1 MISSALSNHL
11 LPTTQEA
18 NTRRLTRYYRLIR
31 IALHTLSGV
40 AMAALVMPLSSKN
53 GRLAIILWWSKKL
66 LRILNLQVKVYGQT
80 PPTYASARN
89 NLLVANHISWLD
101 IHAINSL
108 LPVRFIAK
116 SDIKSWPVFGYLAKK
131 SQVLFIERGKRQH
144 ATRIVELTT
153 QSLKAGDNVCLF
165 PEGTTTDGTCIAPF
179 KGSVMQSALQAKS
192 TIWPIAIRYPRLD
205 GSINTE
211 VAYAGDTTLVESILS
226 VVGLQQAI
234 LELHFLQPILFGQEA
249 AQQHRRDLT
258 QHIQQLITKK
268 LKL

>member
-1 MISSALSNHL
+1 
-11 LPTTQEA
+11 
-18 NTRRLTRYYRLIR
+18 
-31 IALHTLSGV
+31 
-40 AMAALVMPLSSKN
+40 
-53 GRLAIILWWSKKL
+53 
-66 LRILNLQVKVYGQT
+66 
-80 PPTYASARN
+80 
-89 NLLVANHISWLD
+89 
-101 IHAINSL
+101 
-108 LPVRFIAK
+108 
-116 SDIKSWPVFGYLAKK
+116 
-131 SQVLFIERGKRQH
+131 
-144 ATRIVELTT
+144 
-153 QSLKAGDNVCLF
+153 
-165 PEGTTTDGTCIAPF
+165 
-179 KGSVMQSALQAKS
+179 MQSALQAKS